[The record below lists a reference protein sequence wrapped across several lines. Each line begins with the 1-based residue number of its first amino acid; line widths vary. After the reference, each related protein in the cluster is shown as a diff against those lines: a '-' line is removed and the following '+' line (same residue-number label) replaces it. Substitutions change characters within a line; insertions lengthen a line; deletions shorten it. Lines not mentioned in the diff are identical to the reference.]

1 MSKRHSAS
9 ARQSLFRQ
17 PFAQGR
23 SFKEKVN
30 AYLSLQI
37 YSLKGSFSRIWE
49 TPVASSLTILVVAI
63 ALALPASFSALVE
76 NVRQPLD
83 ALDTTS
89 QISLFLKPDLS
100 NEAARKL
107 SERLKK
113 NPRLAGTQLLTKED
127 SLKELT
133 AFSGFQDA
141 LAALTGNPLPAVI
154 ILRPI
159 ATDSASVSQLLDE
172 LRTLPESDRV
182 QFDDEWLQKL
192 RALLAITERCAS
204 AFSLLLGIGV
214 LFIVGNTIRLE
225 LQNRR
230 EEIVVSKIL
239 GATHGF
245 IRRPFIHSGFWYAFL
260 GALLALIVA
269 NSLILGMKAPA
280 DELAS
285 LYESPYRLAFL
296 SLRSTLILMGS
307 AIGLGIIGAWVV
319 VARFL
324 RELDPN

>member
-1 MSKRHSAS
+1 MSQRHPSPT
-9 ARQSLFRQ
+9 RRGLFRQ

-23 SFKEKVN
+23 SLKERFN
-30 AYLSLQI
+30 AYLSLQAF
-37 YSLKGSFSRIWE
+37 SLKGSFSRIWE
-49 TPVASSLTILVVAI
+49 TPVASTLTIFVVAI

-76 NVRQPLD
+76 NARQPLE

-89 QISLFLKPDLS
+89 QISLFLKADLS

-107 SERLKK
+107 SDRLKK
-113 NPRLAGTQLLTKED
+113 NPRLSGATLLTKED
-127 SLKELT
+127 GLKELT
-133 AFSGFQDA
+133 SFSGFEDA
-141 LAALTGNPLPAVI
+141 LAALNHNPLPAVI
-154 ILRPI
+154 ILRPL
-159 ATDSASVSQLLDE
+159 ATDTASVSQLLDE

-192 RALLAITERCAS
+192 RALLAIAERSAS
-204 AFSLLLGIGV
+204 AFSVLLGLGV

-230 EEIVVSKIL
+230 EEIAVSKIL

-269 NSLILGMKAPA
+269 NLLILGIKGPA
-280 DELAS
+280 DQLAA
-285 LYESPYRLAFL
+285 LYDSPYRLSLL
-296 SLRSTLILMGS
+296 SLRSTFILLS
-307 AIGLGIIGAWVV
+307 CAITLGITGAWIV

-324 RELDPN
+324 REIDPH